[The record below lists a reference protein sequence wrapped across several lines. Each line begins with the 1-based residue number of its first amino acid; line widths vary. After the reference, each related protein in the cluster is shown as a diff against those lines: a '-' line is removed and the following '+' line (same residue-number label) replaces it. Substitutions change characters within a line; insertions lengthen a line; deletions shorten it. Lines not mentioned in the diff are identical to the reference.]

1 MNLQSIIDSAN
12 FRTNAVAELTHAINE
27 LDVPGL
33 EQILALVAERIESKT
48 GAMKRAR
55 EVLEEEQKKREA
67 FDHKAHVAKTIAR
80 AEKGVRTRKANKAKK
95 IAAKKTKPIN
105 AGAYRVREE
114 LAAAENGIT
123 SKQLSE
129 RTKLVSSAVYYH
141 LKHLGA
147 YSNGAGLW
155 WTDKKMYLARFL
167 IAKRG
172 GKAKKNALA
181 NGAAATP

>member
-67 FDHKAHVAKTIAR
+67 FDLKAHVAKTIAR
-80 AEKGVRTRKANKAKK
+80 AEKGVRTRKAN
-95 IAAKKTKPIN
+95 AAKKKVEAKTSIRGRAITDALKSDPK
-105 AGAYRVREE
+105 AGISVKAIC
-114 LAAAENGIT
+114 AHT
-123 SKQLSE
+123 QLSI
-129 RTKLVSSAVYYH
+129 SNVYAQ
-141 LKHLGA
+141 LKKLGA
-147 YSNGAGLW
+147 YSNGQGLW
-155 WTDKKMYLARFL
+155 WADKKAYLARFP
-167 IAKRG
+167 IAGRG
-172 GKAKKNALA
+172 KKAAKNKLA
-181 NGAAATP
+181 NGAAEKTP